1 MSPRL
6 DAFLERNSW
15 NIAVFIVTLAVFA
28 TILNGQV
35 ASKAEKADV
44 DRLEVKVEAIKRM
57 LCRDPRNAVDSACP

>member
-15 NIAVFIVTLAVFA
+15 NIAVFIVTLAVSA

-35 ASKAEKADV
+35 ANKAEKADV